1 MQNTPAV
8 APPKSSDEIDLL
20 ALLGALLDNKAII
33 IACTAFFAV
42 VGIAYAL
49 LSTPVY
55 VANSMIQIEEKSSGV
70 GSLLGD
76 SEMFATSSPAVTE
89 IELLKS
95 RQVIGQAVDNLKLT
109 IAAEPNL
116 FPVIG
121 SFMSRRFQPEEGKPV
136 ASAFLGFDSF
146 AWGGERIDVFQLE
159 VPAAYIGKPL
169 TLVAGENGFYTLFN
183 EDNQELVSG
192 TVGEAIDADGFKVQ
206 IAELVARPGTE
217 FNVVKRGRLSTIL
230 SFQRGIGASEKGK
243 DSGI

>member
-42 VGIAYAL
+42 VGIAYAV

-55 VANSMIQIEEKSSGV
+55 QANGMIQIEEKSSGV

-109 IAAEPNL
+109 IVAEPKL

-121 SFMSRRFQPEEGKPV
+121 PFMNRRFQAEPEQSV
-136 ASAFLGFDSF
+136 ANAFLGFGSF
-146 AWGGERIDVFQLE
+146 A
-159 VPAAYIGKPL
+159 
-169 TLVAGENGFYTLFN
+169 
-183 EDNQELVSG
+183 
-192 TVGEAIDADGFKVQ
+192 
-206 IAELVARPGTE
+206 
-217 FNVVKRGRLSTIL
+217 
-230 SFQRGIGASEKGK
+230 
-243 DSGI
+243 